1 MGMMYQGYSRICVRY
16 WWTRCRCRG
25 VEPNYISLSIPLL
38 LVPFGGGV
46 KFKFIVIPA
55 FLKCFLIWW
64 YGFVEGSFIR

>member
-1 MGMMYQGYSRICVRY
+1 MMYQGTQEFASDIGGHIVAVG
-16 WWTRCRCRG
+16 G